1 MDKEYKQLRPLFP
14 ENKLILQKSGIA
26 TVNAAIQAVE
36 MIRQYK
42 PDCIIS
48 SGCAGGNGNDINLQ
62 DVVVSSEL
70 TYHDVYC
77 GKAIDDTTVYGQV
90 QGLPARYQAD
100 PYLLEK
106 AKLTGAKPGLIVTG
120 DWFVDSKKK
129 MAEIIHLFPDAKAV
143 DMESCAIAQVCYI
156 YKVPFISFRVIS
168 DIPLRD
174 TDASQYHNF
183 WDTVAENSFQ
193 VTKTFKPG
201 IYVSREDKGFTT
213 FDLRI
218 TEPNKEPAVAPAAM
232 HSIEHLMATW
242 FRNSEAKDDVV
253 YVGPMGCLTGMYIIM
268 TGTYTVEDM
277 RRLTIACLQWILK
290 QTEVPATEP
299 QSCGNY
305 LLHDL
310 PMCKWECARYLDRLQ
325 NDFHCEYTKL
335 QITLDDGKIFADA

>member
-1 MDKEYKQLRPLFP
+1 MKIGMIVAMDKEYKQLRPLFP

-48 SGCAGGNGNDINLQ
+48 SGCAGGNGDDINLQ

-143 DMESCAIAQVCYI
+143 DMESCVRCRSSRSVSSAISPCATLTPRSI
-156 YKVPFISFRVIS
+156 TISGTPSPRIHSKSPRHSSKVYNYS
-168 DIPLRD
+168 D
-174 TDASQYHNF
+174 
-183 WDTVAENSFQ
+183 
-193 VTKTFKPG
+193 G
-201 IYVSREDKGFTT
+201 
-213 FDLRI
+213 
-218 TEPNKEPAVAPAAM
+218 
-232 HSIEHLMATW
+232 HL
-242 FRNSEAKDDVV
+242 
-253 YVGPMGCLTGMYIIM
+253 
-268 TGTYTVEDM
+268 
-277 RRLTIACLQWILK
+277 
-290 QTEVPATEP
+290 VP
-299 QSCGNY
+299 Q
-305 LLHDL
+305 
-310 PMCKWECARYLDRLQ
+310 
-325 NDFHCEYTKL
+325 
-335 QITLDDGKIFADA
+335 